1 MSYMS
6 KKNIGIVVAILI
18 AIPVIWFLASP
29 LFINNRV
36 DEDMND
42 LLQLAGKPMQAQP
55 SQPPVMMD
63 PSTFVPPAGVDPKTE
78 SKGPTAPP
86 PTPASPEESIRGVG
100 QGTFEG
106 LAGHSAEGTASLVMI
121 DGAFFVRLENDFR
134 VTNGPDLFVGF
145 GKNGEYDKNAQI
157 APLKGNEGGQNYAV
171 PSEINAAQYNEVW
184 IWCRAF
190 SVPFAKAQLN

>member
-1 MSYMS
+1 MLSMQ
-6 KKNIGIVVAILI
+6 KKFIVIGVAVVVIAPIV
-18 AIPVIWFLASP
+18 WFLASP
-29 LFINNRV
+29 LFIDKRV

-42 LLQLAGKPMQAQP
+42 LLQLAGMPMPNKPMAT
-55 SQPPVMMD
+55 PPMPD
-63 PSTFVPPAGVDPKTE
+63 LSTFVPPKGLDPVAE
-78 SKGPTAPP
+78 SKGPTTPP
-86 PTPASPEESIRGVG
+86 PSEAVEPIRGVA

-106 LAGHSAEGTASLVMI
+106 LAGHSGSGTASLVMI
-121 DGAFFVRLENDFR
+121 DGAFFVRLEDDFR

-171 PSEINAAQYNEVW
+171 PAEINAAQYNEIW

-190 SVPFAKAQLN
+190 SVPFAKASLN